1 MEEMDMDYF
10 SAVLALGGFF
20 LFLVMAILI
29 ALYVVESLALY
40 TLAKNN
46 GQDSNAILAWVPFV
60 NQGFYGFLAGD
71 QDIFGNRVQGMILG
85 VLMIVFPILTIF
97 VHGFLFYIVGLCG
110 IVVAYFTLNGLYKKM
125 EGSGDQSVIAVIS
138 AIIPLVRII
147 YVFMHRNDTL
157 TEEGQIVE

>member
-1 MEEMDMDYF
+1 MDYF

-46 GQDSNAILAWVPFV
+46 GQDSNAILAWV
-60 NQGFYGFLAGD
+60 LAGD

-85 VLMIVFPILTIF
+85 VLMIIFPILTIF

>member
-1 MEEMDMDYF
+1 MDYF

-46 GQDSNAILAWVPFV
+46 GQDS
-60 NQGFYGFLAGD
+60 
-71 QDIFGNRVQGMILG
+71 
-85 VLMIVFPILTIF
+85 
-97 VHGFLFYIVGLCG
+97 
-110 IVVAYFTLNGLYKKM
+110 KM